1 MHIAVCF
8 WGLLRSLSFTEPSIR
23 KHVLNVIADAGY
35 TFDIF
40 VHSYSFSGEYSSLR
54 NGEMPL
60 KLNFTEWKILQPSYV
75 RMEGNESFAT
85 VSVIDIASAF

>member
-1 MHIAVCF
+1 MD
-8 WGLLRSLSFTEPSIR
+8 
-23 KHVLNVIADAGY
+23 VIADAGY

-75 RMEGNESFAT
+75 RMEGKFSL
-85 VSVIDIASAF
+85 S

>member
-8 WGLLRSLSFTEPSIR
+8 WGLLRSLSYTEPSIR
-23 KHVLNVIADAGY
+23 EHVLDVITAAGY

-54 NGEMPL
+54 NGEKPL
-60 KLNFTEWKILQPSYV
+60 KLNFTEWKMLDPAYV
-75 RMEGNESFAT
+75 KMQGQS
-85 VSVIDIASAF
+85 